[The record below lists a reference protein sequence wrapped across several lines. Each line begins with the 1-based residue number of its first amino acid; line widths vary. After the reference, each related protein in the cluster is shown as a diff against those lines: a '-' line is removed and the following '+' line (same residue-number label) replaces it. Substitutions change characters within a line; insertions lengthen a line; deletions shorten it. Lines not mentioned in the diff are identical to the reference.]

1 MKEVAMLHS
10 PPAGSL
16 PRIIVSEAEEN
27 RLTALAT
34 ASMLTGRADGAAR
47 VLLAE
52 MERAQVVPD
61 HAVPNNVVRMHSHVQ
76 FEIDGS
82 NRRRVQ
88 VVYPGEANID
98 DNKISILT
106 PIGAALI
113 GLSPGQTMQLKGQ
126 DGRQHK
132 LSVLAVAPAST
143 PATA

>member
-1 MKEVAMLHS
+1 
-10 PPAGSL
+10 
-16 PRIIVSEAEEN
+16 
-27 RLTALAT
+27 
-34 ASMLTGRADGAAR
+34 MLTGRADGAAR

-61 HAVPNNVVRMHSHVQ
+61 NAVPSTVVRMNSYVQ

-113 GLSPGQTMQLKGQ
+113 GLSPGQVMLLNGQ
-126 DGRQHK
+126 DGRPHK
-132 LSVLAVAPAST
+132 LSVLSVEPA
-143 PATA
+143 

>member
-1 MKEVAMLHS
+1 MLHTQHTE
-10 PPAGSL
+10 AL

-61 HAVPNNVVRMHSHVQ
+61 NAVPSDVVRMNSYVQ

-98 DNKISILT
+98 DNKISVLT

-113 GLSPGQTMQLKGQ
+113 GLSPGQVMLLNGQ
-126 DGRQHK
+126 DGRPHK
-132 LSVLAVAPAST
+132 LSVLAVAPA
-143 PATA
+143 